1 LKTLTTR
8 ITLLQKEKD
17 LSRAAHLS
25 LSRQLQQQQSLKA
38 SQVTSTDTVT
48 AGNSG
53 INTVHN
59 DPNPSTAN
67 TTTTAANDRK
77 PSANDTI
84 SSTLE
89 AMLEKYDEL
98 DEDSRKMLIQHAI
111 TTDNAVL
118 QQCLMELRASQ
129 GNKSGLAK
137 LTKEIIK
144 LADTYKVPELRFD
157 EQASKR
163 LFNFQ
168 NWIMKLRPILA
179 MFPQTATVFPGDT
192 IISLYWST

>member
-8 ITLLQKEKD
+8 IALVQNKKD

-48 AGNSG
+48 TGSPGSNPG
-53 INTVHN
+53 ITTMHN
-59 DPNPSTAN
+59 DQKPSTVN
-67 TTTTAANDRK
+67 ITTTVANDRK

-98 DEDSRKMLIQHAI
+98 DEDSKKMLIQHAI

-118 QQCLMELRASQ
+118 QKCLMELRASQ
-129 GNKSGLAK
+129 GNKISVAK

-144 LADTYKVPELRFD
+144 LADTYKVPELRFV

-163 LFNFQ
+163 RLTFK
-168 NWIMKLRPILA
+168 I
-179 MFPQTATVFPGDT
+179 G
-192 IISLYWST
+192 S